1 MRLSKEDEFCHEESN
16 SISMQRLMLRDYVRE
31 HFPDAKVTEYADD
44 GYSGTN
50 FERPGVQELLEEV
63 KNGMINCIVVKDFSR
78 FGRDYIELGSYL
90 EQIFPFMGVRFISV
104 NDKYDSDSFSG
115 NVADIDVN
123 FKNLLYDLYSRDL
136 SVKVKASLRSIRE
149 QGNFI
154 GTEPPFGYVK
164 DPDDRHKLIIAEDEA
179 EIVRRMFSMYADGM
193 SSVEIARTFN
203 AEGVKTPSQIH
214 AEKGLRHFKPKG
226 DVYLWQHTSILR
238 MLKNRDYIG
247 DLVQGTTTCTKIR
260 GGKKL
265 AEKEDLI
272 ITENHHEAII
282 DRELFDKVQ
291 ARFSDKKTPWKK
303 KDKHV
308 LVGRVKCGCCG
319 RTLRHVGKNQGQ
331 PYYWC
336 SGLNINHL
344 DGCVKRIE
352 DFFLEEIVLY
362 QLQQHIMELGDSDR
376 LLQEEKDRAL
386 AEVEMFRTECRM
398 AEKAI
403 ADAKKKRMA
412 AFEDYALGK
421 SGSYDGFTD
430 QMEALRKKY
439 EDARVRLS
447 EAEGK
452 AAEYGRRKVHESF
465 AVMKLTP
472 ELLDE
477 YVGSIEVHLGD
488 DVRIAWK

>member
-1 MRLSKEDEFCHEESN
+1 
-16 SISMQRLMLRDYVRE
+16 
-31 HFPDAKVTEYADD
+31 
-44 GYSGTN
+44 
-50 FERPGVQELLEEV
+50 
-63 KNGMINCIVVKDFSR
+63 
-78 FGRDYIELGSYL
+78 
-90 EQIFPFMGVRFISV
+90 
-104 NDKYDSDSFSG
+104 
-115 NVADIDVN
+115 
-123 FKNLLYDLYSRDL
+123 
-136 SVKVKASLRSIRE
+136 
-149 QGNFI
+149 
-154 GTEPPFGYVK
+154 
-164 DPDDRHKLIIAEDEA
+164 
-179 EIVRRMFSMYADGM
+179 
-193 SSVEIARTFN
+193 
-203 AEGVKTPSQIH
+203 
-214 AEKGLRHFKPKG
+214 
-226 DVYLWQHTSILR
+226 
-238 MLKNRDYIG
+238 
-247 DLVQGTTTCTKIR
+247 
-260 GGKKL
+260 
-265 AEKEDLI
+265 
-272 ITENHHEAII
+272 
-282 DRELFDKVQ
+282 
-291 ARFSDKKTPWKK
+291 
-303 KDKHV
+303 
-308 LVGRVKCGCCG
+308 
-319 RTLRHVGKNQGQ
+319 VGKNQGQ

-362 QLQQHIMELGDSDR
+362 QLQLHIMELGDSDR

-386 AEVEMFRTECRM
+386 AEVEMFRTECRT

-421 SGSYDGFTD
+421 SGSYDGSTD

-477 YVGSIEVHLGD
+477 YVESIEVHPGD